1 MPQPIDGTIGIQMN
15 IQTIVL
21 YLLVK
26 FAAYTWWCHTGLE
39 RARQK
44 PEMPEQDFFRK
55 ALGLGLFR
63 SILGLGF
70 GVAIFFLTVPFL
82 AVNSHMVESE
92 FLAYALVYVP
102 VRWIEW
108 SIIAMILYRES
119 RSVLGFI
126 FGSSAIDRKWRAVG
140 ILISCAADI
149 PVIAALHGTLF
160 LGRVMC

>member
-1 MPQPIDGTIGIQMN
+1 MT

-21 YLLVK
+21 YLLIK
-26 FAAYTWWCHTGLE
+26 FSAYAWWCNAGLV
-39 RARQK
+39 RTRQK
-44 PEMPEQDFFRK
+44 PDTPEQDFLGK
-55 ALGLGLFR
+55 AFGLGLFR
-63 SILGLGF
+63 SLLGGAF
-70 GVAIFFLTVPFL
+70 GVAIYFLTVPFM
-82 AVNSHMVESE
+82 AVNSHLVESE
-92 FLAYALVYVP
+92 FLAYALVYIP

-119 RSVLGFI
+119 RSLSGFI
-126 FGSSAIDRKWRAVG
+126 IGGSASDRKWRAAG